1 MTSYLRITGLL
12 LLVAK
17 AGFAQDTSQWS
28 SIQSLRQGDRVGVIQ
43 ANQKRV
49 EGLFESATDA
59 RLTLR
64 ADQLLTLEEPE
75 VGHGYP
81 PARHSRVF
89 GAVLG
94 AAIGLAAGGTIDF
107 TVEQYFHNETGG
119 TPKGAVTAIGGA
131 AGAGIGAAVTGGYR
145 TVYQRG
151 K

>member
-28 SIQSLRQGDRVGVIQ
+28 SVQSLRQGDRVGVIQ

-49 EGLFESATDA
+49 EGLFESAPDA

-64 ADQLLTLEEPE
+64 ADQVLTLEKAE
-75 VGHGYP
+75 VVRVYR

-94 AAIGLAAGGTIDF
+94 AAIGLAAGGAIDF
-107 TVEQYFHNETGG
+107 TVEQYFRNETGG